1 MILIFM
7 IVALLGCK
15 PYRIERHRR
24 SPIFFNPNY
33 VENPQREVTLEDGT
47 VLIFES
53 VLAKSSMGRQGAEKS
68 NPFKIREELEDG
80 EIVLRALLPQHV
92 LLNLLVCLR
101 NEEYELVYDK
111 LLARQTRETY
121 EAGEG
126 LEGFTAYFTRH
137 RLDMAE
143 WLARMI
149 AGIPLQHV
157 QMTRLQD
164 GVTRCRLRPQFGSQ
178 FKFKSLDVYRENG
191 LYKLLMIR

>member
-1 MILIFM
+1 MVLIFM

-33 VENPQREVTLEDGT
+33 VEGVEREVTLEDGT
-47 VLIFES
+47 VLIFDTFTAES
-53 VLAKSSMGRQGAEKS
+53 SYGRQGANKS
-68 NPFKIREELEDG
+68 EPFKIREELENG
-80 EIVLRALLPQHV
+80 EIVLRALLPRHV
-92 LLNLLVCLR
+92 ITNLLVCLR

-157 QMTRLQD
+157 QMTPLEA

-178 FKFKSLDVYRENG
+178 LKFKSLDVYRENG
-191 LYKLLMIR
+191 QYKLLMIR

>member
-1 MILIFM
+1 MVFIFIM
-7 IVALLGCK
+7 VAMLGCER
-15 PYRIERHRR
+15 YRIERHRR

-33 VENPQREVTLEDGT
+33 VEGVEREVTLEDGT
-47 VLIFES
+47 VLIFDS
-53 VLAKSSMGRQGAEKS
+53 VLAESSYGRQGAGKS
-68 NPFKIREELEDG
+68 APFKIREELEDG

-101 NEEYELVYDK
+101 NEEYQLVYDK

-126 LEGFTAYFTRH
+126 LEGFTSYLTRH
-137 RLDMAE
+137 RGDMAE

-149 AGIPLQHV
+149 AGLPLQQV
-157 QMTRLQD
+157 QIKRLEG

-178 FKFKSLDVYRENG
+178 FTFKSLDVYREDG
-191 LYKLLMIR
+191 HYKLLMIR